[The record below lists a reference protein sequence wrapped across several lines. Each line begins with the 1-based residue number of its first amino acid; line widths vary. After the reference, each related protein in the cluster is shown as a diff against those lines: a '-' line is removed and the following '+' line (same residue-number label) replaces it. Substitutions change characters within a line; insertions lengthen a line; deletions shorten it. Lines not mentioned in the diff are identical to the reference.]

1 MTVVLSRNCASELLE
16 VIKHLDKEI
25 LKKIPEKVIKMIKER
40 SDSSYRFTYNANVSY
55 AEQKISTET
64 RLALA
69 RIYLTYCCSAE
80 EADDLI
86 QINNHMYKKRRA
98 ETTEITHTIKSS
110 DIVAPIHSDVV
121 VIPKPKE
128 VRSITNNKAYEVN
141 SMVDVTID
149 NDEKIIV
156 PENKNTDY
164 EQGQPVNSN
173 QQMVEKKENIF
184 TKLIDKIKG
193 LFKK

>member
-1 MTVVLSRNCASELLE
+1 MTVVLSRNCATELLE

-25 LKKIPEKVIKMIKER
+25 LRKIPEKVIKMLKER
-40 SDSSYRFTYNANVSY
+40 SDSSYRFQYDPRIPY

-69 RIYLTYCCSAE
+69 RIYLTYCCSPE

-98 ETTEITHTIKSS
+98 ETTEIVHTIKSA

-128 VRSITNNKAYEVN
+128 TRAIINDKTYEVN
-141 SMVDVTID
+141 SMVDVTINNND
-149 NDEKIIV
+149 NIV
-156 PENKNTDY
+156 IPQNKDINNAQVVT
-164 EQGQPVNSN
+164 NN
-173 QQMVEKKENIF
+173 QQMVEKKENFF
-184 TKLIDKIKG
+184 TKLMNKIKG

>member
-1 MTVVLSRNCASELLE
+1 MTVVLSRNCATELLE

-25 LKKIPEKVIKMIKER
+25 LKKIPEKVIKMLKER
-40 SDSSYRFTYNANVSY
+40 SDSSYRFQYDSRIPY

-98 ETTEITHTIKSS
+98 ETTEITHTIKSA

-128 VRSITNNKAYEVN
+128 VRAITNDKTYEVN
-141 SMVDVTID
+141 SMVDVTIE
-149 NDEKIIV
+149 NDPKIVI
-156 PENKNTDY
+156 PENKDINNAQT
-164 EQGQPVNSN
+164 VSNN
-173 QQMVEKKENIF
+173 QQMVEKKENFF

>member
-1 MTVVLSRNCASELLE
+1 MTVVLSRNCATELLE

-25 LKKIPEKVIKMIKER
+25 LKRIPEKVIKMIKER
-40 SDSSYRFTYNANVSY
+40 SDSSYRFQYDPRIPY

-98 ETTEITHTIKSS
+98 ETTEITHTIKSA

-128 VRSITNNKAYEVN
+128 VRAITNDKTYEVN
-141 SMVDVTID
+141 SMVDVTIE
-149 NDEKIIV
+149 NDPKIVI
-156 PENKNTDY
+156 PENKDINNAQT
-164 EQGQPVNSN
+164 VSNN
-173 QQMVEKKENIF
+173 QQMVEKKENFF
-184 TKLIDKIKG
+184 TKFIDKIKG

>member
-40 SDSSYRFTYNANVSY
+40 SDSSYRFIYNANVSY

-86 QINNHMYKKRRA
+86 QINNHMYKKKRA
-98 ETTEITHTIKSS
+98 ETTQIAHTINSA

-128 VRSITNNKAYEVN
+128 IRAIPDDKTYEVN

-149 NDEKIIV
+149 NNEKIIV
-156 PENKNTDY
+156 PENKNMNI
-164 EQGQPVNSN
+164 EQGRPVNSD
-173 QQMVEKKENIF
+173 QQIMEKKENFF

>member
-40 SDSSYRFTYNANVSY
+40 SDSSYKFIYNVNASY

-98 ETTEITHTIKSS
+98 ETTEITHTIKSA

-128 VRSITNNKAYEVN
+128 VRAITNDKTYEVN
-141 SMVDVTID
+141 SMVDVTIE
-149 NDEKIIV
+149 NDPKIVI
-156 PENKNTDY
+156 PENKDINNAQT
-164 EQGQPVNSN
+164 VSNN
-173 QQMVEKKENIF
+173 QQMVEKKENFF

>member
-1 MTVVLSRNCASELLE
+1 MTVVLSRNCATELLE

-25 LKKIPEKVIKMIKER
+25 LKRIPEKVIKMIKER
-40 SDSSYRFTYNANVSY
+40 SDSSYRFQYDPRIPY

-98 ETTEITHTIKSS
+98 ETTEITHTIKSA

-128 VRSITNNKAYEVN
+128 VRAITNDKTYEVN
-141 SMVDVTID
+141 SMVDVTIE
-149 NDEKIIV
+149 NDPKIVI
-156 PENKNTDY
+156 PENKDINNAQT
-164 EQGQPVNSN
+164 VSNN
-173 QQMVEKKENIF
+173 QQMVEKKENFF

>member
-1 MTVVLSRNCASELLE
+1 MTVVLSRNCATELLE

-25 LKKIPEKVIKMIKER
+25 LKKIPEKVIKMLKER
-40 SDSSYRFTYNANVSY
+40 SDSSYRFQYNPKLSY

-69 RIYLTYCCSAE
+69 RIYLTYCCSPD

-86 QINNHMYKKRRA
+86 QINNHMYRKRRA
-98 ETTEITHTIKSS
+98 ETTEIVHTIKSA
-110 DIVAPIHSDVV
+110 DIVAPIQSDVV

-128 VRSITNNKAYEVN
+128 TRAIVNDKMYEVN

-149 NDEKIIV
+149 NDPKVII
-156 PENKNTDY
+156 PENKDINNAQTIS
-164 EQGQPVNSN
+164 SN
-173 QQMVEKKENIF
+173 QQMVEKKENFF
-184 TKLIDKIKG
+184 TKFIDKIKH

>member
-1 MTVVLSRNCASELLE
+1 MTVVLSRNCATELLE

-40 SDSSYRFTYNANVSY
+40 SDSSYRFQYDSRIPY

-98 ETTEITHTIKSS
+98 ETTEITHTIKSA

-128 VRSITNNKAYEVN
+128 VRAIVNDKTYEVN

-149 NDEKIIV
+149 NDEKIVI
-156 PENKNTDY
+156 PENKDINNA
-164 EQGQPVNSN
+164 QPVNNN
-173 QQMVEKKENIF
+173 QQMVEKKENFF
-184 TKLIDKIKG
+184 TKLIDKIKE

>member
-25 LKKIPEKVIKMIKER
+25 LKKIPEKVIGMIKER
-40 SDSSYRFTYNANVSY
+40 SDSSYKFEYNVKVSY

-69 RIYLTYCCSAE
+69 RIYLTYCCSEE

-86 QINNHMYKKRRA
+86 QINNHMYRKKHA
-98 ETTEITHTIKSS
+98 ETTEIKHTINSA
-110 DIVAPIHSDVV
+110 DIVAPIYSDVV

-128 VRSITNNKAYEVN
+128 VRGIGDNKHYEVN
-141 SMVDVTID
+141 SMVDVTI
-149 NDEKIIV
+149 NNNEKIIV
-156 PENKNTDY
+156 PENKFVNN
-164 EQGQPVNSN
+164 EQVQSVNNN
-173 QQMVEKKENIF
+173 QQIIEKKENVF
-184 TKLIDKIKG
+184 TRLIEKIKR

>member
-1 MTVVLSRNCASELLE
+1 MTVVLSRNCATELLE

-25 LKKIPEKVIKMIKER
+25 LKRIPEKVIKMLKER
-40 SDSSYRFTYNANVSY
+40 SDSSYRFQYDPRIPY

-98 ETTEITHTIKSS
+98 ETTEITHTIKSA

-128 VRSITNNKAYEVN
+128 VRAITNDKTYEVN
-141 SMVDVTID
+141 SMVDVTIE
-149 NDEKIIV
+149 NDPKIVI
-156 PENKNTDY
+156 PENKDINNAQT
-164 EQGQPVNSN
+164 VSNN
-173 QQMVEKKENIF
+173 QQMVEKKENFF
-184 TKLIDKIKG
+184 TKFIDKIKH

>member
-1 MTVVLSRNCASELLE
+1 MTVVLSRNCATELLE

-40 SDSSYRFTYNANVSY
+40 SDSSYRFQYDSRIPY

-98 ETTEITHTIKSS
+98 ETTEITHTIKSA

-128 VRSITNNKAYEVN
+128 VRAIVNDKTYEVN
-141 SMVDVTID
+141 SMVDVTIN
-149 NDEKIIV
+149 NDEKIII
-156 PENKNTDY
+156 PESKDTNY
-164 EQGQPVNSN
+164 VQSQPVNDG
-173 QQMVEKKENIF
+173 QQMVEKKENFF
-184 TKLIDKIKG
+184 TKVIDKIKG

>member
-1 MTVVLSRNCASELLE
+1 MTVVLSRNCATELLE

-25 LKKIPEKVIKMIKER
+25 LKRIPEKVIKMIKER
-40 SDSSYRFTYNANVSY
+40 SDSSYRFQYDPRIPY

-98 ETTEITHTIKSS
+98 ETTEITHTIKSA

-128 VRSITNNKAYEVN
+128 VRAITNDKTYEVN
-141 SMVDVTID
+141 SMVDVTIE
-149 NDEKIIV
+149 NDPKIVI
-156 PENKNTDY
+156 PENKDINNAQT
-164 EQGQPVNSN
+164 VSNN
-173 QQMVEKKENIF
+173 QQMVEKKENFF

-193 LFKK
+193 LFRK

>member
-1 MTVVLSRNCASELLE
+1 MTVVLSRNCATELLE

-25 LKKIPEKVIKMIKER
+25 LRKIPEKVIKMLKER
-40 SDSSYRFTYNANVSY
+40 SDSSYRFQYDPRIPY

-69 RIYLTYCCSAE
+69 RIYLTYCCSPE

-98 ETTEITHTIKSS
+98 ETTEIVHTIKSA

-128 VRSITNNKAYEVN
+128 TRAIINDKTYEVN
-141 SMVDVTID
+141 SMVDVTINNND
-149 NDEKIIV
+149 NIV
-156 PENKNTDY
+156 IPQNKDINNAQVVT
-164 EQGQPVNSN
+164 NN
-173 QQMVEKKENIF
+173 QQMVEKKENFF
-184 TKLIDKIKG
+184 TKLMNKIKG
-193 LFKK
+193 IFKK

>member
-40 SDSSYRFTYNANVSY
+40 SDCSYRFIYNEKVSY

-86 QINNHMYKKRRA
+86 QINNHMYKKKRA
-98 ETTEITHTIKSS
+98 ETTQIAHTINSA

-128 VRSITNNKAYEVN
+128 IRAIPDDKTYEVN

-149 NDEKIIV
+149 NNEKIIV
-156 PENKNTDY
+156 PENKNMNI
-164 EQGQPVNSN
+164 EQGRPVNSD
-173 QQMVEKKENIF
+173 QQIMEKKENFF

>member
-1 MTVVLSRNCASELLE
+1 MTVVLSRNCATELLE

-40 SDSSYRFTYNANVSY
+40 SDSSYRFQYDPRIPY

-69 RIYLTYCCSAE
+69 RIYLTYCCSPE

-98 ETTEITHTIKSS
+98 ETTEIVHTIKSA

-128 VRSITNNKAYEVN
+128 TRAIINDKTYEVN
-141 SMVDVTID
+141 SMVDVTINNND
-149 NDEKIIV
+149 NIV
-156 PENKNTDY
+156 IPQNKDINNAQVVT
-164 EQGQPVNSN
+164 NN
-173 QQMVEKKENIF
+173 QQMVEKKENFF
-184 TKLIDKIKG
+184 TKLMNKIKG
-193 LFKK
+193 IFKK

>member
-1 MTVVLSRNCASELLE
+1 MTVVLSRNCATELLE

-25 LKKIPEKVIKMIKER
+25 LKRIPEKVIKMIKER
-40 SDSSYRFTYNANVSY
+40 SDSSYRFQYDSRIPY

-69 RIYLTYCCSAE
+69 RIYLTYCCSPE

-98 ETTEITHTIKSS
+98 ETTEIVHTIKSA
-110 DIVAPIHSDVV
+110 DIVAPIHSEVV

-128 VRSITNNKAYEVN
+128 TRAIINDKTYEVN
-141 SMVDVTID
+141 SMVDVTIENND
-149 NDEKIIV
+149 NIV
-156 PENKNTDY
+156 VPQNKDINNA
-164 EQGQPVNSN
+164 QVVSNN
-173 QQMVEKKENIF
+173 QQMVEKKENLF

-193 LFKK
+193 IFKK

>member
-1 MTVVLSRNCASELLE
+1 MTVVLSRNCATELLE

-25 LKKIPEKVIKMIKER
+25 LKRIPEKVIKMIKER
-40 SDSSYRFTYNANVSY
+40 SDSSYRFQYDPRIPY

-98 ETTEITHTIKSS
+98 ETTEITHTIKSA

-128 VRSITNNKAYEVN
+128 VRAITNDKTYEVN
-141 SMVDVTID
+141 SMVDVTI
-149 NDEKIIV
+149 EKV
-156 PENKNTDY
+156 SN
-164 EQGQPVNSN
+164 N
-173 QQMVEKKENIF
+173 QQMVEKKENFF

>member
-1 MTVVLSRNCASELLE
+1 MTVVLSRNCATELLE

-25 LKKIPEKVIKMIKER
+25 LKKIPEKVIKMLKER
-40 SDSSYRFTYNANVSY
+40 SDSSYRFQYDSRIPY

-69 RIYLTYCCSAE
+69 RIYLTYCCAPE

-98 ETTEITHTIKSS
+98 ATTEIVHTIKSA
-110 DIVAPIHSDVV
+110 DIVAPIYSDVV

-128 VRSITNNKAYEVN
+128 TRAIVNDKTYEVN

-149 NDEKIIV
+149 NDEKIVI
-156 PENKNTDY
+156 PENKDINNAQT
-164 EQGQPVNSN
+164 VSNN
-173 QQMVEKKENIF
+173 QQMVEKKENFF
-184 TKLIDKIKG
+184 TKFIDKIKG